1 MHKEGIKSGVKS
13 QILLKYIKSKRFQFP
28 EIIVAIKLSF
38 VCLTHPEISSLL
50 ILKRK
55 IVNDLSLIFLFCFYL
70 LFSVRFFLP
79 KDVYIK
85 NMREKERKRQ

>member
-13 QILLKYIKSKRFQFP
+13 QILLKYIKSKRLQFP

-50 ILKRK
+50 IL
-55 IVNDLSLIFLFCFYL
+55 
-70 LFSVRFFLP
+70 
-79 KDVYIK
+79 
-85 NMREKERKRQ
+85 

>member
-13 QILLKYIKSKRFQFP
+13 QILLKYIKSKRLQFP

-70 LFSVRFFLP
+70 LFSVRFFDQ
-79 KDVYIK
+79 KIFI
-85 NMREKERKRQ
+85 